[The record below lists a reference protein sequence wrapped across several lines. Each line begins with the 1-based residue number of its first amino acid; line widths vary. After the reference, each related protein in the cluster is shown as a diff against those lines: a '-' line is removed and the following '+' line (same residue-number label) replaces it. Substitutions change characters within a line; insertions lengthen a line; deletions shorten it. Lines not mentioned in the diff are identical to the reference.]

1 MTERQEKR
9 IPITGMRKQIY
20 KNLVK
25 SAFTIPHATGM
36 DEVQVDALIA
46 YKKVV
51 DSEADVHITYL
62 PIIIKLITQVL
73 EKYPIFNATI
83 DEDAREIVIRPDF
96 NIGIA
101 VATEEGL
108 IVPVIKNV
116 DKKTIAE
123 IAVELNELTDKA
135 RQGKLV
141 LSNIVGGTFTI
152 SNTGLRGG
160 TYATPL
166 INFPQVAILGI
177 HAMKERPVILA
188 NREIGI
194 GTMMGV
200 SLSFDHRIIDGE
212 SVGYFMEELKNLIE
226 HPEKI
231 KN

>member
-1 MTERQEKR
+1 MTERVEKR

-36 DEVQVDALIA
+36 DEVQVDELI
-46 YKKVV
+46 KFKEKL
-51 DSEADVHITYL
+51 DGEQEVHITYL
-62 PIIIKLITQVL
+62 PIIIKLMTKVL
-73 EKYPIFNATI
+73 DKYPIFNATI
-83 DEDAREIVIRPDF
+83 DENAKEIIIRPEF

-116 DKKTIAE
+116 DKKNIPE
-123 IAVELNELTDKA
+123 IAVELKDLTEKA
-135 RQGKLV
+135 RAGKLV
-141 LSNIVGGTFTI
+141 LSNITGGTFTI

-160 TYATPL
+160 TYATPI

-177 HAMKERPVILA
+177 HSMKERPIILP

-194 GTMMGV
+194 GTMMGL

-212 SVGYFMEELKNLIE
+212 SVGYFMEELKYLIE
-226 HPEKI
+226 NPNEI
-231 KN
+231 

>member
-1 MTERQEKR
+1 MTERKEQR

-36 DEVQVDALIA
+36 DEVQVDALIK
-46 YKKVV
+46 YKKQL
-51 DSEADVHITYL
+51 DSEQEIHITFL
-62 PIIIKLITQVL
+62 PIILKLITRVL
-73 EKYPIFNATI
+73 NKYPIFNATI
-83 DEDAREIVIRPDF
+83 DENAREIVMRADY

-123 IAVELNELTDKA
+123 IAVELKELTEKA
-135 RQGKLV
+135 RTGKLV
-141 LSNIVGGTFTI
+141 LSNITGGTFTI

-160 TYATPL
+160 TYATPI

-177 HAMKERPVILA
+177 HSMKERPVILP

-194 GTMMGV
+194 GTMMGL

-212 SVGYFMEELKNLIE
+212 AVGYFMEEVKYLIE
-226 HPEKI
+226 HPEEI
-231 KN
+231 